1 MLGEVTCALPASK
14 LSQGHALGKGNTLL
28 PRDLIDSFACL
39 PLTLPT
45 VISYDLYMQ
54 G

>member
-1 MLGEVTCALPASK
+1 MLGEVTRALPASK
-14 LSQGHALGKGNTLL
+14 LQGHALGKGNTLL

-39 PLTLPT
+39 PLTHPT
-45 VISYDLYMQ
+45 VISYDLYT